1 MPPNVHSNIRALK
14 YFASLSF
21 VFLMACL
28 PVAALAEKAD
38 RDKPMNIEA
47 DNLVHDELKQISIFT
62 GRAVLTK
69 GTLVLRGSRIEVN
82 EDPDGYQF
90 GVVFA
95 DGNKRAFYR
104 QKREGLQE
112 FMEGEAQRIEYD
124 GREDRV
130 TLIDQAEVRR
140 YRGATLG
147 DQMNGKRIVYNN
159 LTDIFTIDGQPA
171 ADDKSSSKAA
181 NGRVRATLVPRSSNN
196 ETQDKK

>member
-1 MPPNVHSNIRALK
+1 MK
-14 YFASLSF
+14 YFASLPL
-21 VFLMACL
+21 VCLLACL
-28 PVAALAEKAD
+28 PYAALAEKAD

-47 DNLVHDELKQISIFT
+47 DNLVHDDLQQISVFS

-69 GTLVLRGSRIEVN
+69 GTLVLRGSRIEVK

-104 QKREGLQE
+104 QKREALQE
-112 FMEGEAQRIEYD
+112 FMEGEAMRIEYD

-147 DQMNGKRIVYNN
+147 D
-159 LTDIFTIDGQPA
+159 
-171 ADDKSSSKAA
+171 
-181 NGRVRATLVPRSSNN
+181 
-196 ETQDKK
+196 

>member
-1 MPPNVHSNIRALK
+1 MK
-14 YFASLSF
+14 YFASLSL
-21 VFLMACL
+21 VCLLACL
-28 PVAALAEKAD
+28 PYAALAEKAD

-47 DNLVHDELKQISIFT
+47 DNLVHDDLQQISVFS

-69 GTLVLRGSRIEVN
+69 GTLVLRGSRIEVK

-104 QKREGLQE
+104 QKREALQE
-112 FMEGEAQRIEYD
+112 FMEGEAMRIEYD

-159 LTDIFTIDGQPA
+159 LTDIFSIDGQPA
-171 ADDKSSSKAA
+171 ADGKNDAKTA
-181 NGRVRATLVPRSSNN
+181 NGRVRATLVPRNTNNPSS
-196 ETQDKK
+196 DKK